1 MMHLFRG
8 TLFPEKKEKT
18 FDLLN
23 QNKDSKVSHGR
34 GNSIRNKVR
43 VWVELDS
50 PDPLKH
56 LRIGLREY

>member
-1 MMHLFRG
+1 MLHLFRG
-8 TLFPEKKEKT
+8 TLFPEKKT
-18 FDLLN
+18 LDLLN
-23 QNKDSKVSHGR
+23 QNKDCKVSHGR

-56 LRIGLREY
+56 LPIALREY